1 MIRGFLLLSI
11 GASLFASSDYVPFS
25 KFSKEKQVEYNFIK
39 IEKNSNE
46 KIPEVKK
53 IKKTQIRNYKKA
65 NEANLIKKSQIRK
78 QISQNTVN
86 IKNSEAIKEYKKENI
101 LNTNIKNTQD
111 TFNKNFSITPRLTY
125 SYMQVNGY
133 HSGKVDLKDEDNVVI
148 PEISIEYKNNIVK
161 VEGFSTKTFYD
172 NVVIGGEDLYT
183 KASLYKLSYLYK
195 YQNAKFGLAYNRYKI
210 KWNYLYSG
218 FYFYG
223 DDKQNFPSAELH
235 LNNSDENLKVE
246 YGLSYGRNSDVKYA
260 YEYYITLGYKIF
272 KNDDLVIQAGYKNRT
287 IDNDGSKFEFAGPT
301 LTLSST
307 F

>member
-1 MIRGFLLLSI
+1 MIRGLLLVSM
-11 GASLFASSDYVPFS
+11 GMSLFASSDYMPLS
-25 KFSKEKQVEYNFIK
+25 KFSKEKKAEYNFIK
-39 IEKNSNE
+39 VENNTDE
-46 KIPEVKK
+46 KIQD
-53 IKKTQIRNYKKA
+53 IKPI
-65 NEANLIKKSQIRK
+65 SQDIINTEDINVVENK
-78 QISQNTVN
+78 QIIT
-86 IKNSEAIKEYKKENI
+86 EYKKENI
-101 LNTNIKNTQD
+101 LNTDIKNNQD
-111 TFNKNFSITPRLTY
+111 TFNKDFSITPRLTY

-172 NVVIGGEDLYT
+172 NVIIGGEDLYT

-223 DDKQNFPSAELH
+223 DDKQDFPSAELH
-235 LNNSDENLKVE
+235 LNNADENLKIE

-260 YEYYITLGYKIF
+260 YEYYINLGYKIF
-272 KNDDLVIQAGYKNRT
+272 KNDDLIIQAGYKNRT
-287 IDNDGSKFEFAGPT
+287 IDNDGSKFEFKGPT